1 MEAIPAAAVQAAPPG
16 RPHASPKHRWWA
28 LAVIGLAQLMVVL
41 DATIV
46 NIALPSAQQDLGFDN
61 NGRQWIVTAYSLA
74 FGSLLL
80 LGGRLAD
87 LFGRKT
93 TFVVGIVGFAAAS
106 AVGGAADGFAML
118 VVARAVQGLFGALL
132 APAALSLLTT
142 TFTEPK
148 ERARAFGVFGAIA
161 GSGAAVGLVLGGL
174 LTEYLDWRWT
184 LYVNDAIAVPA
195 LIGAAVFIGRSVPA
209 ERPRLDVFGAVLVSG
224 GLFGIVYGF
233 ANAETHD
240 WGNWMTWG
248 FLAGGGV
255 LLVAFFLWQTRA
267 KHPVL
272 PLRVLADRDR
282 AAALSTVLISSAGMF
297 GVFLFLTYYL
307 QATLG
312 YSPVKN
318 GVAFLP
324 MVGALMVMAQ
334 LSTNVLVPRIGPKTV
349 VPVGMLLAV
358 GGMVWLTRLELDSS
372 YAPHVLPPLLL
383 MGAGLGMSMP
393 AAMSYATLG
402 VAAADQGVASAA
414 LNTTQQVGG
423 SISTALLNTLAADA
437 ATDYARHHM
446 TDPLV
451 KAKAALHSYAVAYW
465 WSAGFFAAAVIAT
478 ALLFRTRKAR
488 TAEAEAA
495 SAGDTG
501 AGTATAADGTTGGA
515 RAGAGAG
522 AVQASEDAGTVR
534 AGAGAETV
542 RTGEGAGAVRAGE
555 GAGAVRG
562 GEDAETVRVAEDA
575 GAVRAGE
582 GAGGDGGMRGRGG
595 SPAAGVTAGAV
606 ESRSPQGTSPALG
619 ARPALHGQVRDVLG
633 APVARAALTLLDP
646 AGHQVARAL
655 SGEDG
660 GYAVDTPARGSL
672 VLIGSAPGHQPQ
684 VATLTLTDTPL
695 SHDLVLPAG
704 AGGLAGTVR
713 GGNGEALAGALVVAT
728 DAHGDVTASATTAE
742 DGGYRLG
749 DLPPGDYTL
758 GVSAPGHRPAA
769 VTATVSTDTA
779 SVDIRLRVAATLRG
793 RVRAQ
798 DGRALEDALV
808 TLVDAAGNVV
818 GTRTTSVDGSYCFT
832 DLSSEQYTVI
842 ASGYPPVATP
852 VTVDGSR
859 EGVDVLLGHK
869 EA

>member
-1 MEAIPAAAVQAAPPG
+1 MEAIPVATVQAGPSGQTHAP
-16 RPHASPKHRWWA
+16 PKHRWWA

-93 TFVVGIVGFAAAS
+93 TFIIGVVGFAAAS
-106 AVGGAADGFAML
+106 AIGGAANGFAML

-148 ERARAFGVFGAIA
+148 ERARAFGIFGAIA

-195 LIGAAVFIGRSVPA
+195 LIGAIVFIGRSVAA
-209 ERPRLDVFGAVLVSG
+209 EQPKLDILGAVLVSG

-248 FLAGGGV
+248 FLAAGGV

-307 QATLG
+307 QSTLG

-324 MVGALMVMAQ
+324 TVGALMVLAQ
-334 LSTNVLVPRIGPKTV
+334 LSTNWLVPKIGPKIV
-349 VPVGMLLAV
+349 VPIGMLLAT
-358 GGMVWLTRLELDSS
+358 GGMVWLTRLGLDSS
-372 YAPHVLPPLLL
+372 YAAHVLPPLLL
-383 MGAGLGMSMP
+383 LGAGLGMSMP

-402 VAAADQGVASAA
+402 VQASDQGVASAA

-423 SISTALLNTLAADA
+423 SISTALLNTLAASA
-437 ATDYARHHM
+437 ATDYAKHHL

-451 KAKAALHSYAVAYW
+451 KANAALHSYTVAYW
-465 WSAGFFAAAVIAT
+465 WSAGFFAFAVIVT
-478 ALLFRTRKAR
+478 VLLFRARKSASLPAADSEAQVR
-488 TAEAEAA
+488 ATATPDAEATGRAA
-495 SAGDTG
+495 P
-501 AGTATAADGTTGGA
+501 TAALP
-515 RAGAGAG
+515 
-522 AVQASEDAGTVR
+522 AV
-534 AGAGAETV
+534 
-542 RTGEGAGAVRAGE
+542 
-555 GAGAVRG
+555 
-562 GEDAETVRVAEDA
+562 
-575 GAVRAGE
+575 
-582 GAGGDGGMRGRGG
+582 GAGGSAMVR
-595 SPAAGVTAGAV
+595 
-606 ESRSPQGTSPALG
+606 
-619 ARPALHGQVRDVLG
+619 GQVRDGVG
-633 APVARAALTLLDP
+633 APVPRTAITLLDTAGHQLARAAS
-646 AGHQVARAL
+646 RA
-655 SGEDG
+655 DG
-660 GYAVDTPARGSL
+660 SYAVDTPERGTL
-672 VLIGSAPGHQPQ
+672 VLIGSAPGYQPQ
-684 VATLTLTDTPL
+684 VVTLTLNDTPV
-695 SHDLVLPAG
+695 SHDLVLLPNP
-704 AGGLAGTVR
+704 GGLAGTVR
-713 GGNGEALAGALVVAT
+713 GGDGEALPGALVVAT
-728 DAHGDVTASATTAE
+728 DQHGDVTASATTGM
-742 DGGYRLG
+742 DGGYLIG
-749 DLPPGDYTL
+749 DLLPGDYTL
-758 GVSAPGHRPAA
+758 GISAPGHRPAA
-769 VTATVSTDTA
+769 VPATVSAAATRC
-779 SVDIRLRVAATLRG
+779 DIRLSAAAILRG
-793 RVRAQ
+793 AVHTQ
-798 DGRALEDALV
+798 DGRALEDARV
-808 TLVDAAGNVV
+808 TLIDSAGNVV
-818 GTRTTSVDGSYCFT
+818 GTRTTSVDGSYSFT

-842 ASGYPPVATP
+842 AAGYPPVATQ
-852 VTVDGSR
+852 VTLDGSQG
-859 EGVDVLLGHK
+859 GVDIQLGHK